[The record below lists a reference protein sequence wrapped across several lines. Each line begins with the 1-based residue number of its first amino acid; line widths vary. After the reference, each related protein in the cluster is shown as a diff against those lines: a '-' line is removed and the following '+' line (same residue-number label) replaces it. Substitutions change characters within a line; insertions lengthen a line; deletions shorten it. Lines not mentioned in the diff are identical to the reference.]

1 MRRVWRNFR
10 DAVVETAKS
19 LPFNQKLIFS
29 GALVG
34 LAAGLGAW
42 LLETLI
48 RLFESVGIDRL
59 SQLPSAL
66 RIAATLFLPALGAL
80 AAGWLVHFLVPE
92 AKGLGLYEVI
102 QAIRERKGQIEPN
115 VVWGKALASA
125 AVIGSGGSAG
135 QEGPVI
141 HIGAAAGSWIGQKLR
156 LSQEDWRTFAA
167 GGAVG
172 GLSAA
177 FGIPQA
183 GVFFTMEVILK
194 DFANEA
200 FPAVVI
206 ASVTGT
212 FTARAL
218 LGHGAFFPPLGPH
231 SVGALEFVRFG
242 VLGLACAFMGRLYRG
257 GLKLSESLFHGLR
270 RLPDWVRPAIG
281 GLGVGALALAWP
293 EVMGMGHGTIDLALS
308 AQMSGRY
315 AAALAGAKLL
325 ATSLTLGSGAPGGS
339 LMPALFVGAMTGHAC
354 AAGLARI
361 PLFPPPSGALA
372 GIGMACLFAAAFE
385 APVTAIVM
393 ALELTQD
400 YGLLLPAMFAC
411 TVAYVFSR
419 KAQSPKTAPEAVH
432 AEAL

>member
-1 MRRVWRNFR
+1 MLRAWRNVREAF
-10 DAVVETAKS
+10 VETAKS

-29 GALVG
+29 GAAVG
-34 LAAGLGAW
+34 VAAGLGAW
-42 LLETLI
+42 LLEMLI
-48 RLFESVGIDRL
+48 HLVESVGIDRL
-59 SQLPSAL
+59 DQLSPPF
-66 RIAATLFLPALGAL
+66 RIAATLLLPALGAL

-92 AKGLGLYEVI
+92 AKGLGLYEVV
-102 QAIRERKGQIEPN
+102 QAIREKKGQIAPN

-141 HIGAAAGSWIGQKLR
+141 HIGAAAGSWVGQKLR

-177 FGIPQA
+177 FGIPLA

-206 ASVTGT
+206 AAVTGT

-257 GLKLSESLFHGLR
+257 GLKLSERLFHGLHR
-270 RLPDWVRPAIG
+270 VPDWVRPAVG
-281 GLGVGALALAWP
+281 GLGVGALGLAWP
-293 EVMGMGHGTIDLALS
+293 EVMGMGHRTIDLALS
-308 AQMSGRY
+308 AQLSGPH
-315 AAALAGAKLL
+315 AGALAGAKLL
-325 ATSLTLGSGAPGGS
+325 ATWLTLGSGAPGGS
-339 LMPALFVGAMTGHAC
+339 LMPALFVGAMTGHGC
-354 AAGLARI
+354 ASALARL
-361 PLFPPPSGALA
+361 PFFPPPSGALA

-400 YGLLLPAMFAC
+400 YSLLLPAMFAC
-411 TVAYVFSR
+411 AVTYVFSR
-419 KAQSPKTAPEAVH
+419 KAPSPKAAPESVH